1 MKILTGF
8 AVINSDVGKKIAYTF
23 SEVDEQGNVTKSNL
37 KESFAVLEE
46 DVLKAITVIESTINT
61 RLQK

>member
-37 KESFAVLEE
+37 KESFAVLDEN
-46 DVLKAITVIESTINT
+46 VLKAITVIESTINK
-61 RLQK
+61 RFEE